1 MSPLGFSRIFKFDF
15 EQISFMNLLI
25 FAFIPLIISLGITP
39 ALQSEIVPNVD
50 AFKAKGNSLT
60 ETNSK
65 NVCGDKLCSE
75 ISGNQMAQKPMIIK
89 SQKELFSSTVDY
101 TLMGPEIDPE
111 KGYAVIEIGDGLYW
125 VTDGIYQIMFLT
137 TGEGVILI
145 DAPMGMGT
153 KIQQAI
159 SEVTSQKVTHFIYSH
174 IHKDHVGSAS
184 LLPKHTTYISH
195 VDTAK
200 HLAMKNDPQRPVPTV
215 TFDDKYTLTVGDQ
228 TLELSYLGPFHSK
241 GDIVIY
247 SPAHKVVMAVDL
259 FHPNAAPFQF
269 MGITRDVGEHLAV
282 HDKLLEMD
290 WKIIISG
297 HEPIL
302 GTPEHLKFNKEF
314 TLAVLENAITAIQM
328 IQPSANY
335 FGDLANKCAELTVEQ
350 YSDLKDIEVYPN
362 ENCVTMVFYAL
373 ID

>member
-1 MSPLGFSRIFKFDF
+1 
-15 EQISFMNLLI
+15 MNLLV
-25 FAFIPLIISLGITP
+25 FAFIPLILSLGIIP
-39 ALQSEIVPNVD
+39 ALQSEIIPNAD
-50 AFKAKGNSLT
+50 AIKAKGNSLT

-65 NVCGDKLCSE
+65 KVCGDRLCSE
-75 ISGNQMAQKPMIIK
+75 ISETQNDSPPMIIK
-89 SQKELFSSTVDY
+89 SEKKLFASTIDY
-101 TLMGPEIDPE
+101 TVTGPEIDPE

-125 VTDGIYQIMFLT
+125 LTDGMYQLMFLT
-137 TGEGVILI
+137 TGEGVILV

-159 SEVTSQKVTHFIYSH
+159 SDVTSEKVTHFIYSH

-184 LLPKHTTYISH
+184 LLPKDTVYISH
-195 VDTAK
+195 IDTAE
-200 HLAMKNDPQRPVPTV
+200 HLKMKNDPQRPVPTV
-215 TFDDKYTLTVGDQ
+215 TFHDNFTLMVGDQ
-228 TLELSYLGPFHSK
+228 ILELSYLGPFHSK

-247 SPAHKVVMAVDL
+247 SPSHKVIMAVDL

-282 HDKLLEMD
+282 HDKLLAMD
-290 WKIIISG
+290 WEVIVSG

-314 TLAVLENAITAIQM
+314 TLAVLDNAITAIQTT
-328 IQPSANY
+328 QPSANY

-350 YSDLKDIEVYPN
+350 YSDLKDIEVYPV
-362 ENCVTMVFYAL
+362 ENCVTMVFYAM

>member
-1 MSPLGFSRIFKFDF
+1 MKFV
-15 EQISFMNLLI
+15 I
-25 FAFIPLIISLGITP
+25 FALIPLILSIGIVP
-39 ALQSEIVPNVD
+39 ALSSDFLPEAN
-50 AFKAKGNSLT
+50 AAKSKGNSLT
-60 ETNSK
+60 EIGSK
-65 NVCGDKLCSE
+65 KVCGDKLCSE
-75 ISGNQMAQKPMIIK
+75 ISGTKNISPSMTIK
-89 SQKELFSSTVDY
+89 SEKKLFASAMDY
-101 TLMGPEIDPE
+101 TIAGPEIDPE

-125 VTDGIYQIMFLT
+125 VTDGMYQIMFLT
-137 TGEGVILI
+137 TGEGVILV

-159 SEVTSQKVTHFIYSH
+159 SEVTSEKVTHFVYSH

-184 LLPKHTTYISH
+184 LLPTDTVYISH
-195 VDTAK
+195 IDTAE
-200 HLAMKNDPQRPVPTV
+200 HLMMKNDPQRPVPTV
-215 TFDDKYTLTVGDQ
+215 TFHDDFTLMVGDQ
-228 TLELSYLGPFHSK
+228 ILELSYLGPFHSK

-247 SPAHKVVMAVDL
+247 SPVHEVVMAVDL

-282 HDKLLEMD
+282 HDKLLTMD

-314 TLAVLENAITAIQM
+314 TLSVLDNAFAAMQTT
-328 IQPSANY
+328 QPSANY

-350 YSDLKDIEVYPN
+350 YSDLKDIDVYPV
-362 ENCVTMVFYAL
+362 ENCITMVFYAM

>member
-1 MSPLGFSRIFKFDF
+1 
-15 EQISFMNLLI
+15 MNILI
-25 FAFIPLIISLGITP
+25 FAVIPLILSLGIMP
-39 ALQSEIVPNVD
+39 ALQYEIISNAEAV
-50 AFKAKGNSLT
+50 KSKGNSLT

-75 ISGNQMAQKPMIIK
+75 ISGNQIVQKPMMPI
-89 SQKELFSSTVDY
+89 SQKELFSSAERY
-101 TLMGPEIDPE
+101 TLEGPEIDPE
-111 KGYAVIEIGDGLYW
+111 KGYAVIKIGDGLYW
-125 VTDGIYQIMFLT
+125 LTDGVYQLMFVT
-137 TGEGVILI
+137 TGEGVILV
-145 DAPMGMGT
+145 DAPMGMGA

-174 IHKDHVGSAS
+174 IHKDHVGSAG
-184 LLPKHTTYISH
+184 LLPQDVTYISH
-195 VDTAK
+195 TDTAK
-200 HLAMKNDPQRPVPTV
+200 HLVMKNDPQRPIPTV
-215 TFDDKYTLTVGDQ
+215 TFDDEYVLTVGDQ

-290 WKIIISG
+290 WKIIVSG

-302 GTPEHLKFNKEF
+302 GTPEHLKFNKDF
-314 TLAVLENAITAIQM
+314 TLAVLDNAIMAIQTT
-328 IQPSANY
+328 QPSANY
-335 FGDLANKCAELTVEQ
+335 FDDLANKCAELTLEQ

-362 ENCVTMVFYAL
+362 ENCVTMIFYAL

>member
-1 MSPLGFSRIFKFDF
+1 
-15 EQISFMNLLI
+15 MNLLV
-25 FAFIPLIISLGITP
+25 FAFIPLILSIGIIP
-39 ALQSEIVPNVD
+39 SLQSDIIPNAD
-50 AFKAKGNSLT
+50 AIKAKGNSLT

-65 NVCGDKLCSE
+65 KVCGDRLCSE
-75 ISGNQMAQKPMIIK
+75 ISENQSISSSMMIK
-89 SQKELFSSTVDY
+89 SQKELFSSAIDY
-101 TLMGPEIDPE
+101 TVTGPEIDPE

-125 VTDGIYQIMFLT
+125 ITDGVYQIMFLT
-137 TGEGVILI
+137 TGEGVILV

-159 SEVTSQKVTHFIYSH
+159 SEVTSEKVTHFIYSH

-184 LLPKHTTYISH
+184 LLPKETVYIAHS
-195 VDTAK
+195 DTAE
-200 HLAMKNDPQRPVPTV
+200 HLKMKNDPQRPVPTV
-215 TFDDKYTLTVGDQ
+215 TFDDKYTLVVGDQ
-228 TLELSYLGPFHSK
+228 VLELSYLGPFHSK

-247 SPAHKVVMAVDL
+247 SPLHKVVMAVDL

-282 HDKLLEMD
+282 HDKLLAMD
-290 WKIIISG
+290 WEIIVSG

-314 TLAVLENAITAIQM
+314 TLAVLDNAITAIQTT
-328 IQPSANY
+328 QPSANY

-350 YSDLKDIEVYPN
+350 YSDLKDIQIYPV
-362 ENCVTMVFYAL
+362 ENCVTMVFYAM

>member
-1 MSPLGFSRIFKFDF
+1 MK
-15 EQISFMNLLI
+15 LLT
-25 FAFIPLIISLGITP
+25 FVFIPLILSIGILP
-39 ALQSEIVPNVD
+39 ALQSDFIPNVD
-50 AFKAKGNSLT
+50 ALKSKGNSLT

-65 NVCGDKLCSE
+65 KVCGDRLCSE
-75 ISGNQMAQKPMIIK
+75 PSGNSMSEKTTEIISDK
-89 SQKELFSSTVDY
+89 VLFSSAMEYTV
-101 TLMGPEIDPE
+101 TGPEIDPE

-125 VTDGIYQIMFLT
+125 VTDGIYQFMFLT
-137 TGEGVILI
+137 TGEGVILV

-159 SEVTSQKVTHFIYSH
+159 SEVTSEKVTHFIYSH

-184 LLPKHTTYISH
+184 ILPEDTVYISH
-195 VDTAK
+195 VDTAE
-200 HLAMKNDPQRPVPTV
+200 HLKMKNDPQRPVPTV
-215 TFDDKYTLTVGDQ
+215 TFDDKYTLMVGDQ
-228 TLELSYLGPFHSK
+228 ILELLYLGAFHSK

-269 MGITRDVGEHLAV
+269 MGITRDVGEHIAV
-282 HDKLLEMD
+282 HDKLLEID

-314 TLAVLENAITAIQM
+314 TLAVLDNAITAIQTTP
-328 IQPSANY
+328 QSPTY
-335 FGDLANKCAELTVEQ
+335 FADVPKTCADLTLEQ
-350 YSDLKDIEVYPN
+350 FPDLKDIEVYPV
-362 ENCVTMVFYAL
+362 ENCITMVFYAM

>member
-1 MSPLGFSRIFKFDF
+1 MKIILFA
-15 EQISFMNLLI
+15 LI
-25 FAFIPLIISLGITP
+25 LSLAFIP
-39 ALQSEIVPNVD
+39 ALQSDVIQNAEGL
-50 AFKAKGNSLT
+50 KANGNSLP

-65 NVCGDKLCSE
+65 KVCGDRLCSE
-75 ISGNQMAQKPMIIK
+75 IFGTNNASHSLKTNPEKK
-89 SQKELFSSTVDY
+89 LFASAIDY
-101 TLMGPEIDPE
+101 TVTGPEIDPE

-125 VTDGIYQIMFLT
+125 LTDGIYQLMFLT

-159 SEVTSQKVTHFIYSH
+159 SDVTSEKVTHFIYSH

-184 LLPKHTTYISH
+184 LLPPDTLYISH
-195 VDTAK
+195 VDTAE
-200 HLAMKNDPQRPVPTV
+200 HLTMKNDPQRPIPTI
-215 TFDDKYTLTVGDQ
+215 TFHDDFTLMVGDQ
-228 TLELSYLGPFHSK
+228 ILELSYLGPFHSK

-247 SPAHKVVMAVDL
+247 SPAHKVIMAVDL

-269 MGITRDVGEHLAV
+269 MGITRDVGEHIAV
-282 HDKLLEMD
+282 HDKLLAMD
-290 WKIIISG
+290 WEVIVSG

-314 TLAVLENAITAIQM
+314 TLAVLDNAVTAIQTTP
-328 IQPSANY
+328 PSPTY
-335 FGDLANKCAELTVEQ
+335 FADVPQACAELTLEQ
-350 YSDLKDIEVYPN
+350 FPDLKDIEVYPV
-362 ENCVTMVFYAL
+362 ENCITMVFYAM